1 MQNCNEPWA
10 ENDDKCQKK
19 LLTNVNEKA
28 HIRTEFCPVGQ
39 CH

>member
-19 LLTNVNEKA
+19 LLTNVNGKNGEKESGS
-28 HIRTEFCPVGQ
+28 I
-39 CH
+39 